1 MKIAAHV
8 LVSLA
13 VLLLL
18 SSSLTDAF
26 MLVSQSPHPTS
37 ITSTHL
43 YAEPFEVLLKIPP
56 TDSDIQAK
64 LKFEPV
70 LDEPSE
76 IVEVRYKI
84 PFGLNVEP
92 KNNLA
97 LCTKDGEGGEKVG
110 DVLRFTSA
118 WTMGLPRG
126 DGLVTT
132 AASFAGG
139 LQWQCSMFDVMK
151 SKSWQ
156 QVVEA
161 LTSNVESR
169 TDEVVLLFERPLSRE
184 SS

>member
-1 MKIAAHV
+1 MKTIRH
-8 LVSLA
+8 LHLA
-13 VLLLL
+13 PAFLLLA
-18 SSSLTDAF
+18 STTHAF
-26 MLVSQSPHPTS
+26 VSQVTS
-37 ITSTHL
+37 RPSQTHL
-43 YAEPFEVLLKIPP
+43 YADSFEVLLKMPP
-56 TDSDIQAK
+56 SGSDIQAQ

-70 LDEPSE
+70 LNEPSE
-76 IVEVRYKI
+76 IVEIRYKI

-97 LCTKDGEGGEKVG
+97 LCTKDGDGGERVG

-118 WTMGLPRG
+118 WSMGLPRG

-139 LQWQCSMFDVMK
+139 LAWQCSMFDVMK
-151 SKSWQ
+151 SKNWQ

-169 TDEVVLLFERPLSRE
+169 TDEVVLLFERPLKE
-184 SS
+184 S